1 MHYIRSTARAGA
13 ALATAVALALPAQ
26 AGAQLQLGGSL
37 DQQGGG
43 LGNQVTVLTL
53 QSPGN
58 TSNESG
64 CSLTLSCPF
73 TAVGVLGAQ
82 TGPALLS
89 DAALTGLT
97 GENVRVVA
105 NFSEP
110 QTAQSNVTL
119 NDLRLFLFSGSGNN
133 ATLLFQSMALQPA
146 NQNLVGLAGVGNFGF
161 VFSLTGGDVAL
172 FNTALAGRNPAT
184 VSIGVGASVS
194 NAEGGLDTFAIARG
208 TTTGSVVPE
217 PSTYALMGTG
227 LLGLAG
233 LARRRNRKA

>member
-161 VFSLTGGDVAL
+161 VFSLTGMDVTT
-172 FNTALAGRNPAT
+172 FNTALAGRNPST

-194 NAEGGLDTFAIARG
+194 NAEGGLDTFSIARG
-208 TTTGSVVPE
+208 TTTGAVIPE
-217 PSTYALMGTG
+217 PSTYVLMGTG